1 MSARTVL
8 PLAVLSALA
17 MGSTWSCSQTS
28 FQSGT
33 HCVQARVGGKDVC
46 LKPNVRCER
55 SHERVYRSYGLTC
68 VLQGNGFRLQ
78 QRNYIAPPNP

>member
-1 MSARTVL
+1 VRARTFI
-8 PLAVLSALA
+8 PLIALSALA

-28 FQSGT
+28 VQSGSQ
-33 HCVQARVGGKDVC
+33 CARARIGGKDVC

-68 VLQGNGFRLQ
+68 VLEGNGYRLQ
-78 QRNYIAPPNP
+78 QRTYIAPPNP